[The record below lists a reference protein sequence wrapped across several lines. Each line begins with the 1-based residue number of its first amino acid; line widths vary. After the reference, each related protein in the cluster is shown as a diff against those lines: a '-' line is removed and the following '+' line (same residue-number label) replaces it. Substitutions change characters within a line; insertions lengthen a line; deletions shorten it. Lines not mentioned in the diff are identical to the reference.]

1 MSETS
6 SINTLIGTFSSIDA
20 LNSRTILSNSVVCI
34 DTNNNRI
41 GINTIEPSYSITIV
55 DNGSVNNGIYT
66 PRLYFDLTKL
76 PNSETGDGL
85 TQGQV
90 YRNSTGFLKVK
101 VTQ

>member
-76 PNSETGDGL
+76 PTSRSSAAIGEVYIDNNDLSETL
-85 TQGQV
+85 RV
-90 YRNSTGFLKVK
+90 RRS
-101 VTQ
+101 